1 MFAMPNIKYDFYLS
15 ILFDD
20 ILGMIN
26 DILFK

>member
-1 MFAMPNIKYDFYLS
+1 MFAMPNIKYDFYLL